1 MHSRQPAL
9 KMTRSSVS
17 KLIASIAVSTVLIL
31 TGCAAG
37 DGATGNGTIPPG
49 TTNADGTGTD
59 GSSAF
64 HDLDGKWELF
74 SATDSAGAFDL
85 SSLVALGGIEDV
97 LLTLV
102 DGKISGTATCNTY
115 FGELSGLPGALT
127 VEGLGQTEKACTDHS
142 LMELDS
148 RYFAALGA
156 VTSAKLGS
164 SAGLILTGDG
174 ISLSYLP
181 FLE

>member
-1 MHSRQPAL
+1 
-9 KMTRSSVS
+9 MTKSSVS
-17 KLIASIAVSTVLIL
+17 KLMASIAVSTVLIL

-37 DGATGNGTIPPG
+37 DGATSPDN
-49 TTNADGTGTD
+49 TNADATGAD

-64 HDLDGKWELF
+64 HDLDGPWELF

-97 LLTLV
+97 ILTLV

-115 FGELSGLPGALT
+115 FGELSGQPGALT
-127 VEGLGQTEKACTDHS
+127 VEGLGQTEKACTDRS

-148 RYFAALGA
+148 RYFAALSS